1 MTTLKP
7 WRELVTPHA
16 DVLRGTFQQSEF
28 AADISRVH
36 AGTATEEYQNPAL
49 FFQRTFITEGMKH
62 LLHSVL
68 ERLSGRGG
76 DPVIQLQ
83 TAFGGGKTHT
93 LLAVYHLATA
103 TCPPSDMPG
112 VSALLD
118 DAGLTELPRARIAVI
133 DGIGMSPNQPVA
145 HGELTVRTIWG
156 ELAWQLGG
164 MEGYA
169 LVADSDRAGT
179 SPGKDVLE
187 KLLKN
192 AAPCIVLMDELV
204 AYIRQFSETP
214 LTGGTFSSN
223 LSFMQ
228 ALTEAIKGV
237 PNAVLLASLPES
249 MAEAGDMNGQRA
261 LETLSH
267 TFGRIQ
273 ALWKPVG
280 AEEAFEV
287 VRRRLFAQVTDR
299 KSADDVCRAFADFYI
314 ENSSSFPQ
322 ETQESHYLARLKSA
336 YPIHPEVF
344 DRLYED
350 WSSLDNFQRTRGVLK
365 FMAKVIHRLWKDNST
380 DPLIMPGSLP
390 LYDGGTRADIIYY
403 LPQGWDPV
411 VDKDIDGENAQPA
424 QLDMSI
430 PRFGNIQSCRRV
442 ARTIFLGSAP
452 AGNLGGS
459 NVYRGIDEKRIFL
472 GAALPSSALAVFQD
486 SLQRLQDKLYY
497 LNVENDK
504 FWFNVRPNL
513 RREMED
519 RKGRYGM
526 EQTLPFMR
534 DRLRHVLKPGMF
546 SAVHVFTSGSDIPDD
561 EQLRLVVLPPL
572 RAYSKTLDNGAL
584 SAARDILEN
593 RGDVPRQNRN
603 RLVFL
608 APEHDNISRLVDQI
622 KSYLA
627 WQSILSDSLEDKLVL
642 DTLQIKNARTATEKA
657 KLIASR
663 SVEEAF
669 RWLLVPYCEE
679 RNLAETVWERLSIPS
694 GTTNLVSEIE
704 RQLRD
709 NEMVIERWAPVH
721 LKHALEQWF
730 WNNGEPYRKAMDVWQ
745 ATCRYLYLPRL
756 CSRSVFT
763 QTVTDGLPSRDFF
776 AMAQGLE
783 GEKFLGFSFG
793 KAGIVILDSSLLLI
807 SPEKAKEY
815 EEALAVADSQQ
826 QPSSSKQPEQRG
838 GSSTPGSGT
847 TGLVGTSGATAPAK
861 VLRRFMGNVN
871 IDPMM
876 GKMDS
881 QVIFDEV
888 IQHLYEY
895 TGTNVKI
902 TLEIEAVTDC
912 SSGFDSSIQRTVKEN
927 SKQLN
932 FTIAEFE
939 QN

>member
-1 MTTLKP
+1 MQLKP

-16 DVLRGTFQQSEF
+16 DVLRGAFQQSEF

-93 LLAVYHLATA
+93 LLAVYHLAAA

-112 VSALLD
+112 VPALLD

-133 DGIGMSPNQPVA
+133 DGIGMSPNQPLV
-145 HGELTVRTIWG
+145 HGELSVRTIWG

-164 MEGYA
+164 AEGYA
-169 LVADSDRAGT
+169 MVADSDRAGT
-179 SPGKDVLE
+179 SPGKAVLE

-192 AAPCIVLMDELV
+192 AAPCIILMDELV

-237 PNAVLLASLPES
+237 SNAVLLASLPES
-249 MAEAGDMNGQRA
+249 KAEAGDRNGQRA

-287 VRRRLFAQVTDR
+287 VRRRLFAPVTDR
-299 KSADDVCRAFADFYI
+299 KSADDVCRAFAGFYI
-314 ENSSSFPQ
+314 ENASGFPQ
-322 ETQESHYLARLKSA
+322 ETQESHYLARLKAA

-390 LYDGGTRADIIYY
+390 FYDGGTRADIIYY

-411 VDKDIDGENAQPA
+411 VDKDIDGENAQPT
-424 QLDMSI
+424 QLDMSM

-459 NVYRGIDEKRIFL
+459 NVYRGIDEKRILL
-472 GAALPSSALAVFQD
+472 GAALPSCALAVFRD

-497 LNVENDK
+497 LNMENDK

-519 RKGRYGM
+519 RKARYGM
-526 EQTLPFMR
+526 EQALPFMK
-534 DRLRHVLKPGMF
+534 DRLRHTLKQGMF
-546 SAVHVFTSGSDIPDD
+546 SAVHIFAPGSDIPDD
-561 EQLRLVVLPPL
+561 EQLRLVVLPP
-572 RAYSKTLDNGAL
+572 REAYSKTLDNGAL
-584 SAARDILEN
+584 SAAQGILEN

-622 KSYLA
+622 KSFLA
-627 WQSILSDSLEDKLVL
+627 WQSILSDSAEDKLVL
-642 DTLQIKNARTATEKA
+642 DTLQIKNARTAAEKTRQ
-657 KLIASR
+657 IAAR

-669 RWLLVPYCEE
+669 KWLLVPYCGE
-679 RNLAETVWERLSIPS
+679 RNLTETVWERLPIPG
-694 GTTNLVSEIE
+694 GTTNLISEIE
-704 RQLRD
+704 RQLRE

-721 LKHALEQWF
+721 LKHALDQWF
-730 WNNGEPYRKAMDVWQ
+730 WNNNAPYRKAMDVWQ

-756 CSRSVFT
+756 GSKSVFT
-763 QTVTDGLPSRDFF
+763 QTISDGLPSRDFF
-776 AMAQGLE
+776 AIAQGLE
-783 GEKFLGFSFG
+783 EEKFLGFSFG
-793 KAGIVILDSSLLLI
+793 KAGLAILDSSALLV
-807 SPEKAKEY
+807 SPEKAKQY
-815 EEALAVADSQQ
+815 EEALLAAESRK
-826 QPSSSKQPEQRG
+826 PSSAGQTGQSG
-838 GSSTPGSGT
+838 GDTLSGGGTLEPPDSSGT
-847 TGLVGTSGATAPAK
+847 DGSENV
-861 VLRRFMGNVN
+861 VHRFMGNVK

-881 QVIFDEV
+881 QAIFDEV

-895 TGTNVKI
+895 TGTSIKI
-902 TLEIEAVTDC
+902 TLEIEAVTENP
-912 SSGFDSSIQRTVKEN
+912 SGFDSSIQRIVKEN

-932 FTIAEFE
+932 FTIVEFE